1 MIELKYGKLQ
11 LELQNIVGQQ
21 NIKIDEPMKKH
32 TTFKVGG
39 DAKFLVT
46 PTSIQDIKSV
56 IEYLKDNGIKY
67 YILGNGSNVLVRDS
81 GIDGVVIKI
90 ASNFNSVDVTKEQIT
105 AQAGAFLSTIAQCAL
120 KNSLSGFEFASG
132 IPGTLGGAIIMNA
145 GAYGREM
152 KDVVVDVD
160 VLDDLGNIKTL
171 TNEQLEFGYRT
182 SKIASSNYVVLGAK
196 IKLCSGDSKKIK
208 EYMNELAQKRR
219 QKQPLNY
226 PSAGSTFKRPEGY
239 FAAKLIEDAGLKGYS
254 IGGAKVSDKHAGFI
268 VNVGNATA
276 QDILSLMEYVRDTVW
291 QKFKVSLEPEIKTI

>member
-1 MIELKYGKLQ
+1 MELKYGKLQ

-56 IEYLKDNGIKY
+56 IEYLKDNSIKY

-90 ASNFNSVDVTKEQIT
+90 ASNFNSIDVTKDQIT
-105 AQAGAFLSTIAQCAL
+105 AQAGAFLSTISQCAL

-254 IGGAKVSDKHAGFI
+254 IGGAQVSDKHAGFI
-268 VNVGNATA
+268 VNMGNATA
-276 QDILSLMEYVRDTVW
+276 QDILSLMEYVKDTVW